1 MRGRVRAEDRDIRGG
16 SMSALASDRR
26 RTLRPFGLALFTTCG
41 LMIAGVLAIAFFGSR
56 EAGEPSAQFALGP
69 NDHGT
74 APVATPLP
82 NGRAARYVN
91 NNLVS
96 DLALIEETTEGSLP
110 RIADDGRTPMTAY
123 AASFTATDKRPRI
136 AIVIGGI
143 GMSESLTSLALAK
156 LPPGITL
163 SVVPFAANVQ
173 TVVDGARGQGHEVL
187 LEVPMEPL
195 DYPES
200 DPGPNALMVA
210 ANAGDNTKR
219 LNLTLGKATGYVGIT
234 GLLGGRFLGE
244 MPALQPVLE
253 TVSHRGLMFFDNG
266 SFANS
271 VALTASRHAG
281 TPFALGSI
289 RLDPVQTPDA
299 IDNQLAELQMLA
311 IQNGSAIGA
320 AAIAPVTIE
329 RVAVWAEQLDSRGY
343 VLVPLT
349 QLAAKPTPA
358 H

>member
-1 MRGRVRAEDRDIRGG
+1 
-16 SMSALASDRR
+16 
-26 RTLRPFGLALFTTCG
+26 
-41 LMIAGVLAIAFFGSR
+41 MIAGVLAIAVFGSR

-69 NDHGT
+69 NDHGA
-74 APVATPLP
+74 APVATALP

-96 DLALIEETTEGSLP
+96 DLALIEETVEGSLP
-110 RIADDGRTPMTAY
+110 RIADDGRTPMAAY
-123 AASFTATDKRPRI
+123 AANFTATTDKRPRI
-136 AIVIGGI
+136 AIVISGI
-143 GMSESLTSLALAK
+143 GMSESLTALALAK
-156 LPPGITL
+156 LPSGVTL
-163 SVVPFAANVQ
+163 SIVPFATNVQ

-219 LNLTLGKATGYVGIT
+219 LNLTLAKATGYVGIT

-244 MPALQPVLE
+244 MPALQPILE

-289 RLDPVQTPDA
+289 RLDPVQTPET

-320 AAIAPVTIE
+320 ASIAPVTIE
-329 RVAVWAEQLDSRGY
+329 RIATWAEQLDSRGY

-349 QLAAKPTPA
+349 QLAAKQPTAP
-358 H
+358 